1 MLSCLHDV
9 AILARTPYPLIVFND
24 PSFLFWLVVAF
35 AAMFLLP
42 YVVGPILLRLTMT
55 QQADPEV
62 VPFPIDHPELPQPV
76 REHFDDVTDELTA
89 IGFDSVAGLAL
100 PRQMAN
106 VKAVILMFANRT
118 TKDAAIATA
127 IYADKLDPPLQTA
140 YVEIISRYRDGTL
153 VQTNNS
159 NQIGAF
165 PTKQGVTTTQI
176 STVTKADRL
185 YRVHQALAE
194 RHGSSAGKLQR
205 LDEEFHG
212 DAAAYR
218 LGRCVKNLKAR
229 STLATCSSHRAAT
242 CSGRRGRAHS
252 SCAGPFCFPGNRFAS
267 LAAIARR
274 LGSSKNCGRKG
285 SCSCPRFVE
294 ADMGSGNH
302 RGGASTLH
310 YEAEPRNEDTAS

>member
-1 MLSCLHDV
+1 M
-9 AILARTPYPLIVFND
+9 I
-24 PSFLFWLVVAF
+24 WLVVAF
-35 AAMFLLP
+35 AAMFFLP
-42 YVVGPILLRLTMT
+42 YVFGPILLRLTMT

-62 VPFPIDHPELPQPV
+62 VPFPIDHPDLPLPV
-76 REHFDDVTDELTA
+76 REHFDDVTDELAA
-89 IGFDSVAGLAL
+89 IGFDSIAGLAL

-106 VKAVILMFANRT
+106 VKVVILMFANRK

-165 PTKQGVTTTQI
+165 PTKQGVTTTQFP
-176 STVTKADRL
+176 TVTKADRL

-212 DAAAYR
+212 DAAFY
-218 LGRCVKNLKAR
+218 LAR
-229 STLATCSSHRAAT
+229 AIREELEGQIDSGYMFLA
-242 CSGRRGRAHS
+242 SGGEVFRPTWKGAFMM
-252 SCAGPFCFPGNRFAS
+252 CWALLFPWKQIRFARRDRK
-267 LAAIARR
+267 AAR
-274 LGSSKNCGRKG
+274 LLEELR
-285 SCSCPRFVE
+285 VE
-294 ADMGSGNH
+294 GK
-302 RGGASTLH
+302 L
-310 YEAEPRNEDTAS
+310 